1 MAKSLV
7 AAAWIWNEPG
17 WLRRRQARTNSWPS
31 LISLRSEVMA
41 VEDQLDPDTL
51 VDDCDAQRTGL
62 AVVQRRH
69 TVEGV
74 R

>member
-1 MAKSLV
+1 
-7 AAAWIWNEPG
+7 
-17 WLRRRQARTNSWPS
+17 
-31 LISLRSEVMA
+31 MA
-41 VEDQLDPDTL
+41 VEDQLDPDPL